1 MSDNIFREKSLKRI
15 SSPESLNDYVKVAN
29 PGVWVLLV
37 ATIILLIGFLAW
49 GAFGRIDSSVS
60 SFIKVSD
67 HKAITYLKEEKINDL
82 TEDSYIVVNEN
93 KYKISNVSEY
103 PIQLDTDASEIFLH
117 LADLENGDWVYT
129 IEFDI
134 DEIANG
140 TFESKIVTESIKPIS
155 LLFE

>member
-60 SFIKVSD
+60 SFINVSD